1 MAYPKIKV
9 RIGKGREPIELQQVR
24 DPDLKTYNKL
34 VAQAI
39 NELYS
44 RIQNGGGFV
53 KVDDVLSKTS
63 VNPVQNKVIAEA
75 LESKLSITA
84 LTDAILEALAQARD
98 SGEFDG
104 KDGPKGDPGF
114 SPTISVKE
122 VEEGHE
128 ITITNETGEPYVF
141 VVTNGKDGAGDV
153 GGSALKPGNNIKI
166 EDGVISV
173 ITADKVEKDNTKP
186 ITAAAVHTQLG
197 NIEIL
202 LKTI

>member
-128 ITITNETGEPYVF
+128 ITITNEIGEPHVF
-141 VVTNGKDGAGDV
+141 VVTNGKDGAG
-153 GGSALKPGNNIKI
+153 GSALKPGDNIKI

-173 ITADKVEKDNTKP
+173 ITADEVEKDNTKP
-186 ITAAAVHTQLG
+186 ITAAAPQRPAAL
-197 NIEIL
+197 
-202 LKTI
+202 

>member
-1 MAYPKIKV
+1 MGYPKIKV
-9 RIGKGREPIELQQVR
+9 RVGNGRDPIELQQVF

-34 VAQAI
+34 IAAAI
-39 NELYS
+39 NEVYS
-44 RIQNGGGFV
+44 KIQNGGSLV
-53 KVDDVLSKTS
+53 KVDDGLSTTS
-63 VNPVQNKVIAEA
+63 TNPVQNKVIAKA
-75 LESKLSITA
+75 LESKLSVTA
-84 LTDAILEALAQARD
+84 LTDAISEALAQARD

-104 KDGPKGDPGF
+104 KDGSKGDPGF

-128 ITITNETGEPYVF
+128 ITVTNETGDPYVF
-141 VVTNGKDGAGDV
+141 TVTNGKDGAGDV
-153 GGSALKPGNNIKI
+153 GGSALKPGDNIKI

-173 ITADKVEKDNTKP
+173 ITADEVEKDNTKP

>member
-1 MAYPKIKV
+1 MAYPRIKV
-9 RIGKGREPIELQQVR
+9 KVGRGREPIELQQAH

-39 NELYS
+39 NEVYS
-44 RIQNGGGFV
+44 KIQNGGGFV

-63 VNPVQNKVIAEA
+63 INPVQNKVIAKE
-75 LESKLSITA
+75 LESKLSVTA
-84 LTDAILEALAQARD
+84 LTDAILTALAQAKD

-114 SPTISVKE
+114 SPTIFVKE

-128 ITITNETGEPYVF
+128 ITIANETGEPHVF

-153 GGSALKPGNNIKI
+153 GGSTLKPGDNIKI

-173 ITADKVEKDNTKP
+173 ITANEAEPDNTKP
-186 ITAAAVHTQLG
+186 ITAAAVHTQIG

>member
-9 RIGKGREPIELQQVR
+9 KIGKGREPIELQQVR

-34 VAQAI
+34 VAAAI
-39 NELYS
+39 NEVYS
-44 RIQNGGGFV
+44 KIQNGGV
-53 KVDDVLSKTS
+53 IKVDGELSTTS
-63 VNPVQNKVIAEA
+63 INPVQNKVIAKA
-75 LESKLSITA
+75 LESKLSAAA

-128 ITITNETGEPYVF
+128 ITITNETGEPHVF
-141 VVTNGKDGAGDV
+141 VVTNGKDGAGGV
-153 GGSALKPGNNIKI
+153 GGSALKPGDNIKI

-173 ITADKVEKDNTKP
+173 MTADEVEKDNTKP

>member
-34 VAQAI
+34 IAQAI
-39 NELYS
+39 NEVYS
-44 RIQNGGGFV
+44 KIQNGGV
-53 KVDDVLSKTS
+53 IKVDSELSTTS
-63 VNPVQNKVIAEA
+63 INPVQNKAIAKA
-75 LESKLSITA
+75 LESKLSAAA

-128 ITITNETGEPYVF
+128 ITITNEIGEPHVF
-141 VVTNGKDGAGDV
+141 VVTNGKDGAGGV
-153 GGSALKPGNNIKI
+153 GGSALKPGDNIKI

-173 ITADKVEKDNTKP
+173 ITADEVEKDNTKP

>member
-34 VAQAI
+34 IAQAI
-39 NELYS
+39 NEVYS
-44 RIQNGGGFV
+44 KIQNGGV
-53 KVDDVLSKTS
+53 IKVDSELSTTS
-63 VNPVQNKVIAEA
+63 INPVQNKAIAKA
-75 LESKLSITA
+75 LESKLSAAA

-128 ITITNETGEPYVF
+128 ITITNEIGEPHVF
-141 VVTNGKDGAGDV
+141 VVTNGKDGAG
-153 GGSALKPGNNIKI
+153 GSALKPGDNIKI

-173 ITADKVEKDNTKP
+173 ITADEVEKDNTKP